1 MKLPSLFL
9 ILLLTL
15 VAAVG
20 FWLARDADERRRVLE
35 DAATEGTDF
44 FLEQYAA
51 IHMDSQGEPRYQL
64 RGQRMEQRE
73 MDGARWLETPVL
85 VLHQPPGPTWTLRSE
100 QGWISPIGDE
110 VRLLG
115 EVHIHRAAEGGRDP
129 ITITTRDTTLW
140 PDPRQAVTDAP
151 ARLQT
156 TYQEAEGLGLFLDLE
171 REILELKREARGVY
185 VPH

>member
-35 DAATEGTDF
+35 EAATEGTDF

-51 IHMDSQGEPRYQL
+51 IHMDSLGEPRYQL
-64 RGQRMEQRE
+64 RGQRMEQRQA
-73 MDGARWLETPVL
+73 DGSRWLETPVL
-85 VLHQPPGPTWTLRSE
+85 ILRYSPGATWTLRAE
-100 QGWISPIGDE
+100 QGWISPAGDE
-110 VRLLG
+110 VKLLG
-115 EVHIHRAAEGGRDP
+115 EVHIHRAAEGERGP

-140 PDPRQAVTDAP
+140 PGPRQAVTDAP

-156 TYQEAEGLGLFLDLE
+156 TYQEAEGLGLFLDLRHE
-171 REILELKREARGVY
+171 VLELKREARGVY